1 MSASEIIQL
10 IRGYRFG
17 LGDEKRLQEDLF
29 GVLQAR
35 FPETRREVRLSPGN
49 IIDFMIGAIGIEVK
63 IKGQRLAI
71 YRQCERYCEHND
83 VAELILLSN
92 AAMGFPPEIKGKPT
106 YLVSLSKSWL

>member
-17 LGDEKRLQEDLF
+17 LGDEKRLQDDLF
-29 GVLQAR
+29 SVLLPR
-35 FPETRREVRLSPGN
+35 FPEARREVQLSPGN
-49 IIDFMIGAIGIEVK
+49 RIDFMVGPIGIEVK

-71 YRQCERYCEHND
+71 YRQCERYCEYND
-83 VAELILLSN
+83 VAELILLTN
-92 AAMGFPPEIKGKPT
+92 ASMGFPPDIKGKPT